1 VSVVLCVLS
10 VVSALVATYF
20 GLCSLQAWQ
29 QTRRIADALTRGARE
44 SEAMRVAIA
53 AAMAKKSVINN

>member
-1 VSVVLCVLS
+1 MTLFACVLS

-53 AAMAKKSVINN
+53 AAMAKKHVINN

>member
-1 VSVVLCVLS
+1 MSIALCALS

-44 SEAMRVAIA
+44 SEAMRVAIQA
-53 AAMAKKSVINN
+53 ALAKKHVINN